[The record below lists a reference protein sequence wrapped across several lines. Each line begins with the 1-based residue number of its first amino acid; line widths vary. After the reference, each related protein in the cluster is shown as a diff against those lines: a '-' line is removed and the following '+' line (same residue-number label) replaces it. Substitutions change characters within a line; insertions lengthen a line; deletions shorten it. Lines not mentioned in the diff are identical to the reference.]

1 MSCVGPIRLGGQVTY
16 LMGIG
21 DRHLDNV
28 LLCPDGHLVH
38 IDFGYILGRDPKA
51 PPAHTH
57 ARTRARAHAHYFPF
71 IRGLCLIE
79 CRRRQTRHGISR
91 LDSTDACNSPQQ
103 ATTRAEK
110 PPLTDKEDGIGQLA
124 AERPSCF
131 SCPHIFIV
139 RRPLQAKESNVT
151 RSQVPPPLVKSRSP
165 PSPPSPFVLSLSLS
179 LSVSLSRSRS
189 RSLSLSLS
197 PFLKLPRRLPHSFR
211 RSSRPRSHAGTNSRC
226 LRP

>member
-1 MSCVGPIRLGGQVTY
+1 
-16 LMGIG
+16 MGIG

-124 AERPSCF
+124 AERHGCF
-131 SCPHIFIV
+131 SFPHIFIV
-139 RRPLQAKESNVT
+139 QAPFTGQGIKRHGAKSRRLLSSPDLPHLPHLHSFFPS
-151 RSQVPPPLVKSRSP
+151 RSRSP
-165 PSPPSPFVLSLSLS
+165 CLSPAPAPAPAPCLSLSLS
-179 LSVSLSRSRS
+179 L
-189 RSLSLSLS
+189 
-197 PFLKLPRRLPHSFR
+197 KLPRRLLHSFR